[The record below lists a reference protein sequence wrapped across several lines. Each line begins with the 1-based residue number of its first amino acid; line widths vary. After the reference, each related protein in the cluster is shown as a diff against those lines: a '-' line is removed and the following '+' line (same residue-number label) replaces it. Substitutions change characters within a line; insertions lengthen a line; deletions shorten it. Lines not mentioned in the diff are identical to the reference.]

1 MFDLESEEGQ
11 KMLHLLNP
19 CKSIL
24 RLGNIMPKAVILLFF
39 CVMRLYIVTKI
50 RKVKKI
56 STNNM
61 FFFFIYI
68 CISFAIIFIR
78 RKIRE
83 LELWLPCQETSSE
96 NDLMMMGGGGVQN
109 LVTIP
114 DDTISG
120 WRSR

>member
-1 MFDLESEEGQ
+1 
-11 KMLHLLNP
+11 
-19 CKSIL
+19 
-24 RLGNIMPKAVILLFF
+24 MPKAVILPMFF

-61 FFFFIYI
+61 FFFFIYV
-68 CISFAIIFIR
+68 CISFAIMFIR

-83 LELWLPCQETSSE
+83 LELSLPGQETSSE
-96 NDLMMMGGGGVQN
+96 NDLMMIWVGGVQN

>member
-1 MFDLESEEGQ
+1 
-11 KMLHLLNP
+11 
-19 CKSIL
+19 
-24 RLGNIMPKAVILLFF
+24 MPKAVILLFF

-61 FFFFIYI
+61 FFFLHIHMHKFRHYVYKKEDKRVRA
-68 CISFAIIFIR
+68 ISAR
-78 RKIRE
+78 
-83 LELWLPCQETSSE
+83 PE

>member
-1 MFDLESEEGQ
+1 
-11 KMLHLLNP
+11 
-19 CKSIL
+19 
-24 RLGNIMPKAVILLFF
+24 MPKAVILPMFL

-61 FFFFIYI
+61 VFFIYI
-68 CISFAIIFIR
+68 CINFAIMFIR

-83 LELWLPCQETSSE
+83 LELSLPVPKTSSE
-96 NDLMMMGGGGVQN
+96 SALMMMGGGRVQN
-109 LVTIP
+109 LVTIRIP

>member
-1 MFDLESEEGQ
+1 
-11 KMLHLLNP
+11 
-19 CKSIL
+19 
-24 RLGNIMPKAVILLFF
+24 MPKAVILPMFL

-61 FFFFIYI
+61 FFFIYI
-68 CISFAIIFIR
+68 CISFAIMFIR

-83 LELWLPCQETSSE
+83 LELSLPGQETSSE

>member
-1 MFDLESEEGQ
+1 M
-11 KMLHLLNP
+11 
-19 CKSIL
+19 
-24 RLGNIMPKAVILLFF
+24 
-39 CVMRLYIVTKI
+39 
-50 RKVKKI
+50 
-56 STNNM
+56 
-61 FFFFIYI
+61 
-68 CISFAIIFIR
+68 FIR

-83 LELWLPCQETSSE
+83 SELSLPGQETSYE

>member
-1 MFDLESEEGQ
+1 
-11 KMLHLLNP
+11 
-19 CKSIL
+19 
-24 RLGNIMPKAVILLFF
+24 MPKAVILLFF
-39 CVMRLYIVTKI
+39 CI
-50 RKVKKI
+50 R
-56 STNNM
+56 
-61 FFFFIYI
+61 
-68 CISFAIIFIR
+68 ISFAIMFIR

-83 LELWLPCQETSSE
+83 LELSLPGQETSSE